1 MILIVA
7 GNPELTRIWARHLE
21 RQGLDATVR
30 ASQTDAVAWL
40 QDNEVEVVLLD
51 LMLERGSAIAVAD
64 FVSYRHPNARVVFTT
79 RDRFF
84 SDGSLFNHIP
94 NTAAILQEHTPPT
107 DLAEIVAYHDRQAS

>member
-21 RQGLDATVR
+21 RHGLEVTVR
-30 ASQTDAVAWL
+30 ESQSDAVEWL
-40 QDNEVEVVLLD
+40 HNQAAEVVLLD
-51 LMLERGSAIAVAD
+51 LMLEKGSAIAVAD
-64 FVSYRHPNARVVFTT
+64 FVSYRHPEARVVLTT

-94 NTAAILQEHTPPT
+94 NTAAILEEQAPPH
-107 DLAEIVAYHDRQAS
+107 DIAEIVAYHERAC